1 MAEGFLG
8 GLLGGIGD
16 AAQGVGSGL
25 AGLLGGGQ
33 SGGPSSSG
41 FTPDEERRMMISTL
55 GQLGATLLA
64 AGQKQSP
71 SQRAQYLS
79 QLGGI
84 GSGAQND
91 IYKARQ
97 GALMS
102 AQMQEKMRE
111 MEQSKLDRDELLA
124 IDARRKSDPAGFAR
138 ELGVPES
145 LVKISNARDLREI
158 SKQIIIKRAT
168 VEPGQAALTDAFLRQ
183 AGGVQ
188 QPAPPVQGMP
198 PAAAPMV
205 AQPSAEMPPAVASMV
220 APTAPEITAPSAGSS
235 IYSSAAIPAG
245 TSPQDSQTIRA
256 YQSALNDPRVARDPK
271 LVKDITETLD
281 RLLPGV
287 REASISRVKRQE
299 ELVANKPKALIGVET
314 SDMQTNIVT
323 GIVDD
328 ALKSLKEGGRY
339 VAGPIGSRLEGIT
352 EGATNLAGQINA
364 IKAAI
369 GASKIQEMKAQSQ
382 TGATGYGA
390 LAVRELDRIEAT
402 LGTINQNQSPEE
414 IEKRLNTIKSAL
426 QKYNENIQL
435 NYKSLY
441 GEEYKRRPQEGAPAD
456 GAPVKVTQEEYSK
469 LKPGTLFIDP
479 NGQVRRKPNG

>member
-1 MAEGFLG
+1 MTE
-8 GLLGGIGD
+8 
-16 AAQGVGSGL
+16 
-25 AGLLGGGQ
+25 
-33 SGGPSSSG
+33 
-41 FTPDEERRMMISTL
+41 
-55 GQLGATLLA
+55 
-64 AGQKQSP
+64 
-71 SQRAQYLS
+71 
-79 QLGGI
+79 
-84 GSGAQND
+84 
-91 IYKARQ
+91 
-97 GALMS
+97 
-102 AQMQEKMRE
+102 
-111 MEQSKLDRDELLA
+111 
-124 IDARRKSDPAGFAR
+124 
-138 ELGVPES
+138 
-145 LVKISNARDLREI
+145 
-158 SKQIIIKRAT
+158 
-168 VEPGQAALTDAFLRQ
+168 AFSRQ
-183 AGGVQ
+183 AGGGQLPVAPTQ
-188 QPAPPVQGMP
+188 EMPAPT
-198 PAAAPMV
+198 APMV
-205 AQPSAEMPPAVASMV
+205 APPTVEMPV
-220 APTAPEITAPSAGSS
+220 PTAGAS
-235 IYSSAAIPAG
+235 IYSSVAVPPG

-287 REASISRVKRQE
+287 RESSIARAKRQE
-299 ELVANKPKALIGVET
+299 EIIANKPKAQVGIET
-314 SDMQTNIVT
+314 SDMQTNIVS

-328 ALKSLKEGGRY
+328 ALKSLKEGGRF

-426 QKYNENIQL
+426 QKYNENIKL

-441 GEEYKRRPQEGAPAD
+441 GEDYKPKPQEAAQTD
-456 GAPVKVTQEEYSK
+456 GAPVKVTQEEYAK
-469 LKPGTLFIDP
+469 LKPGSLFIDP